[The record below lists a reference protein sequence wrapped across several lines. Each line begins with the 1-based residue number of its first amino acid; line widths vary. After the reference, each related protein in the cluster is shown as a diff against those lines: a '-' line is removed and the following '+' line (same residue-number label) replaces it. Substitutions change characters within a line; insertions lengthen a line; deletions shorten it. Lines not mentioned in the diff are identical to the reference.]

1 MPVLVERDAFWVISD
16 EAHPLSAVPGLVAGQ
31 QWRGYTADYEAPLS
45 LSSEVRDAFKRAQH
59 ASELALELDTLGD
72 GAFP

>member
-1 MPVLVERDAFWVISD
+1 MPVLVERNAFWVLSD
-16 EAHPLSAVPGLVAGQ
+16 EARPLSAVPGLVAGQ
-31 QWRGYTADYEAPLS
+31 RWRGYTVGYEAPLL

-59 ASELALELDTLGD
+59 ASELARALDTLAG